1 MKKTLLCLLL
11 ALCLCLSCIM
21 LIACNDDEEPV
32 DDPATDVAPGDEEVG
47 KKGEIQTEKVP
58 ADPDYI
64 SPDNAETNQQ
74 QPGGTVRY

>member
-21 LIACNDDEEPV
+21 LIACNDDEEPA

-47 KKGEIQTEKVP
+47 KKGEVTLFPKEENEV
-58 ADPDYI
+58 
-64 SPDNAETNQQ
+64 SPNQPNEQ
-74 QPGGTVRY
+74 IDGSTTRY

>member
-47 KKGEIQTEKVP
+47 KKGEVTLFPNEENEVVPNAPNEKQ
-58 ADPDYI
+58 DSFTLLY
-64 SPDNAETNQQ
+64 
-74 QPGGTVRY
+74 